1 MDDTGIPSIPA
12 SVGQRLARARQASGL
27 SVEDVSQRIK
37 LTPRQIE
44 ALENDRFSEIGH
56 VFSRGFVRS
65 YARLVELDADALVAD
80 LPRPGAQDRDTL
92 NIHDEHIPLKRNLPG
107 YWPFLVL
114 IALLL
119 VLILPWLAYRWLSSD
134 MPTTPMAP
142 STPAAAHQP
151 ASTPQPA
158 LPAPT
163 SLPAPASSGAAAT
176 VTPTNG
182 ATSPAT
188 PASATGP
195 LAAPAGLTTRAG
207 ASALP
212 AKDIPAKDIP
222 VKDIPAQNVPAQDI
236 APVTGAAATPPAA
249 VANARH
255 LQLQFLGDAWL
266 NIHDGQGHRVISR
279 LYPAGSQASFD
290 VAPPVALIIG
300 NSASVRLTSDGQ
312 PVDLVPYTPGKVARF
327 TLH

>member
-12 SVGQRLARARQASGL
+12 SVGQRLAHARQASGL
-27 SVEDVSQRIK
+27 SVGDVSERIK

-65 YARLVELDADALVAD
+65 YARLVGLDADALVAD
-80 LPRPGAQDRDTL
+80 LPRTGAQDRDTL

-114 IALLL
+114 IVLLL

-134 MPTTPMAP
+134 MPTTPA
-142 STPAAAHQP
+142 TEHHP
-151 ASTPQPA
+151 ASTSRTVVPTPA
-158 LPAPT
+158 
-163 SLPAPASSGAAAT
+163 SIPAPASSGAAVTVVPTGNAT
-176 VTPTNG
+176 P
-182 ATSPAT
+182 PAT
-188 PASATGP
+188 PTRTTGP
-195 LAAPAGLTTRAG
+195 LAAPASLATRAD

-212 AKDIPAKDIP
+212 AQQVPAHDIP
-222 VKDIPAQNVPAQDI
+222 VKDIPAQNVPAKDI
-236 APVTGAAATPPAA
+236 APVTGAAASPPAA
-249 VANARH
+249 ATNARH

-312 PVDLVPYTPGKVARF
+312 PIDLVPYTPGKVARF